1 MKKWNSQSIG
11 KPWQHYFFYVVIRF
25 LGRYVAC
32 FFMYFVVLW
41 YVLFYPPIHA
51 KCKPYL
57 SKRFPHVKNG
67 FTRLFYEYRWVTS
80 LGRSLIDRAAYGIRS
95 PKSIEIEAPDGQKLL
110 ELLDEGKGLIVISA
124 HTGCWQIA
132 FSALKY
138 MKTKV
143 HLVIHQDQSDIDKH
157 YYEFKEEAP
166 PFNIIDPEGY
176 LGGTLQMVAVLQKGE
191 TLGLMGDRVFGNDSN
206 TMRLDFLGAP
216 IKIPVASFRLAAMQ
230 GTPIAVLLSYR
241 ESRSRYR
248 VELSGIIRV
257 PVLVERNP
265 DAYIPYGRQYLRCLT
280 SFVQDHPFDFYNYYD
295 MWESNLSNADV

>member
-1 MKKWNSQSIG
+1 M
-11 KPWQHYFFYVVIRF
+11 
-25 LGRYVAC
+25 
-32 FFMYFVVLW
+32 
-41 YVLFYPPIHA
+41 
-51 KCKPYL
+51 
-57 SKRFPHVKNG
+57 
-67 FTRLFYEYRWVTS
+67 
-80 LGRSLIDRAAYGIRS
+80 
-95 PKSIEIEAPDGQKLL
+95 
-110 ELLDEGKGLIVISA
+110 ISA

-157 YYEFKEEAP
+157 YYEFKEESP
-166 PFNIIDPEGY
+166 PFSIIDPAGY

-191 TLGLMGDRVFGNDSN
+191 TLGLMGDRVFGNDGN

-230 GTPIAVLLSYR
+230 GTPIAIMLSYR

-248 VELSGIIRV
+248 VELSEIIRV
-257 PVLVERNP
+257 PVLIERNP

-280 SFVQDHPFDFYNYYD
+280 NFVQDHPFDFYNYYD
-295 MWESNLSNADV
+295 MWESNLGNVDI

>member
-41 YVLFYPPIHA
+41 YVLFYMPIHA

-57 SKRFPHVKNG
+57 SKRFPHDKNG
-67 FTRLFYEYRWVTS
+67 FTRLFYEYRWVAS
-80 LGRSLIDRAAYGIRS
+80 LGRSLIDRAAYGIRG
-95 PKSIEIEAPDGQKLL
+95 PKSIEIEAPDGNKLL

-157 YYEFKEEAP
+157 YYEFKEGAP
-166 PFNIIDPEGY
+166 PFNIIDPAGY

-216 IKIPVASFRLAAMQ
+216 INIPVASFRLAAMQ

-295 MWESNLSNADV
+295 MWESNLSNVDI